1 LKNQSLTKC
10 PLFPL
15 TTACQKSKLWKTFSG
30 KGFPLPTIRDVA
42 KLAGVSIA
50 TVSRVANASQHP
62 VQEQTRRRVLAAIEQ
77 LDYRPN
83 ALARGLLSKRSGT
96 IGLLVPDI
104 ANPYYADIV
113 RGIEDTVSSAGYTVI
128 ICNTD
133 RQPQKVEGY
142 LTLLQEKQ
150 CDGIIFAGGG
160 RRGGQRLSSLP
171 DLGIKVVLIGRH
183 DVDLPAVAVD
193 NRGGAHGATSH
204 LIRQGHR
211 RIGFIGGPPEST
223 TTQDRQAGFETA
235 LSEQRISPDR
245 RYLRYGDLR
254 PQGGYQ
260 AMRELLELTERPT
273 AVLIANDLM
282 ALGAIKAIRDEGLSI
297 PRDLA
302 VVGFDDILM
311 ASYMDPSLSTVAVP
325 MYQLG
330 QEAARTMLGLL
341 RGDGD
346 SPAKTL
352 PTKLVVRRSSGPDS
366 HTEAL

>member
-1 LKNQSLTKC
+1 MENVFQ
-10 PLFPL
+10 
-15 TTACQKSKLWKTFSG
+15 
-30 KGFPLPTIRDVA
+30 KGFPVPTIKDVA
-42 KLAGVSIA
+42 RLAGCSIA
-50 TVSRVANASQHP
+50 TVSRVVNASQHS
-62 VQEQTRRRVLAAIEQ
+62 VREKTRRRVLAAIEE

-96 IGLLVPDI
+96 IGLLIPDI

-113 RGIEDTVSSAGYTVI
+113 RGIEDTVSSEGYSVI

-133 RQPQKVEGY
+133 RQPPKVERY

-160 RRGGQRLSSLP
+160 RRGGQRLSTLP

-183 DVDLPAVAVD
+183 DVALPAVMVD
-193 NRGGAHGATSH
+193 NRGGAYGATSH
-204 LIRQGHR
+204 LLLHGHR
-211 RIGFIGGPPEST
+211 RIAFVGGPPEST
-223 TTQDRQAGFETA
+223 TTQDRQAGFEAA
-235 LSEQRISPDR
+235 LVEHDIPLDR

-260 AMRELLELTERPT
+260 AMRELLLLTERPT

-302 VVGFDDILM
+302 VVGFDDTLIT
-311 ASYMDPSLSTVAVP
+311 SYVDPALSTVAVP
-325 MYQLG
+325 MHQLG

-341 RGDGD
+341 RGDED

-352 PTKLVVRRSSGPDS
+352 PTKLVVRRSSGPDN
-366 HTEAL
+366 HTAEA